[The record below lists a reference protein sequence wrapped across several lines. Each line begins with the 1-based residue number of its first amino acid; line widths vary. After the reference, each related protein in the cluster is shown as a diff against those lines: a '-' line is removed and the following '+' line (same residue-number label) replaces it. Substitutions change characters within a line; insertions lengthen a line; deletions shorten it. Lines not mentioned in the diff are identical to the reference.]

1 MKKICR
7 LISVLLSIAICLA
20 LVGCGNETQTASTP
34 QVDADF
40 FTDEEVT
47 LDNNDATAN
56 ESTTS
61 NNSTANNSTTNN
73 KPSNNKTSTP
83 TVSSNTSSTNT
94 GSKKPVGS
102 GKKWKDVL
110 ASMPKNLQGTTITV
124 YNWNPVS
131 EYTGATSA
139 IEEFEKQTNI
149 TVKWKTEEYSTYL
162 SKLASMVAAN
172 TAPDLVRL
180 RTPEPIGLISIQPV
194 SVTGYDFTD
203 AAWDQNLMK
212 DYTIGGGVYGVS
224 LANTHI
230 GSVSMMMY
238 NKSLISKYDFEDPY
252 QLWKNGEWTFSK
264 FIKMCE
270 EFKKVTNSEFAC
282 GGLGG
287 WDAFIQ
293 PYGIQGPVGF
303 DGKKYYNNT
312 GNANFVKVSQQ
323 IADYYN
329 TSHLFAINK
338 SDEFNNGE
346 CLFWTGASVYARRNN
361 SYHGSLKS
369 AGTLYVVP
377 MPAIDGQSKYYQA
390 RDEYEAY
397 GIAKGAKNAAAAPY
411 FLRYFLDPANYDLSA
426 FFCTPQALDV
436 YNWCME
442 QENTIWTTYYD
453 NNWRYHGD
461 TADAFAKNYLTTTGA
476 QIASFLKSNSA
487 VIDNRVK
494 RFNDALNQMK

>member
-20 LVGCGNETQTASTP
+20 LTGCGNETQTASTP

-47 LDNNDATAN
+47 VGNNDATAN
-56 ESTTS
+56 ESTTNGS
-61 NNSTANNSTTNN
+61 SATTNN
-73 KPSNNKTSTP
+73 SSGNST
-83 TVSSNTSSTNT
+83 NTSS
-94 GSKKPVGS
+94 S

-110 ASMPKNLQGTTITV
+110 ASMPENLKNTTLTV
-124 YNWNPVS
+124 YNWNPAS
-131 EYTGATSA
+131 EYTGAVSA
-139 IEEFEKQTNI
+139 IEKFEKQTGI

-212 DYTIGGGVYGVS
+212 DYTIGGDVYGVS

-230 GSVSMMMY
+230 GSVNMMMY

-252 QLWKNGEWTFSK
+252 QLWKNGKWTFSK

-270 EFKKVTNSEFAC
+270 EFKKVTNSEYAC
-282 GGLGG
+282 GGASI
-287 WDAFIQ
+287 WEAIIQ
-293 PYGIQGPVGF
+293 SYGIQGPVGF
-303 DGKKYYNNT
+303 DGTKYYNNT
-312 GNANFVKVSQQ
+312 GNPDFVKVTQQ
-323 IADYYN
+323 IADYFN
-329 TSHLFAINK
+329 TSHLFADYK
-338 SDEFNNGE
+338 ADEFNNGE
-346 CLFWTGASVYARRNN
+346 CLFWMGASVYARRNN

-369 AGTLYVVP
+369 AGTLNVVP

-411 FLRYFLDPANYDLSA
+411 FLRFFLDPANYDLSA
-426 FFCTPQALDV
+426 FFCSTQALEV

-476 QIASFLKSNSA
+476 QIASFLKSNSS

-494 RFNDALNQMK
+494 RFNDALEQMK